1 MKKKIKKEEKKMM
14 EIQIDEEAA
23 ERLEVLVEFFSM
35 VVEDA
40 DYNNVTET
48 AIHELYR
55 QFEKVNTFQSFLK
68 EKERTA

>member
-23 ERLEVLVEFFSM
+23 ERLKVLVEFFSM

-40 DYNNVTET
+40 DYNNVTEI